1 MPWDKMAEENTER
14 LRETVKVTLVGSVVD
29 LALGVLKIIFG
40 YTAQSQALIV
50 DGFHSLS
57 DLATDAMVIFAAKHS
72 HREADEDHPYGHGR
86 IETLAT
92 VGLGL
97 ALIAVGVGFS
107 VDAAKRLFHPE
118 DLLVPHIAAIY
129 IAVLSIIMK
138 EAIYHYS
145 MGIARKYRSDM
156 LKANAWHSRTDAIS
170 SAIVVVGVAGAM
182 AGLNYLD
189 AIAAIGVAVM
199 IAKIGWDL
207 GWQSLRELIDTGLE
221 AERIALIKQIIL
233 GSNGV
238 EALHQLR
245 SRRLGGEA
253 YIDVHIQVP
262 PRLSVS
268 EGHQISETVR
278 RKLIGKIEEVK
289 DVTVHIDPE
298 DDEMVTPCKNLPSRQ
313 ELREELKDRLADI
326 PEAGR
331 ISSMT
336 IHYLGGKVELLIVL
350 PASVLSGVG
359 EIERIRNAVS
369 AKLEPIECIRRVE
382 VAFA

>member
-1 MPWDKMAEENTER
+1 MAEDNNER
-14 LRETVKVTLVGSVVD
+14 LRETVKVTLVGSAVD

-57 DLATDAMVIFAAKHS
+57 DLATDVMVIFAAKHS

-97 ALIAVGVGFS
+97 ALVAVGIGFS
-107 VDAAKRLFHPE
+107 VDAVKRLFHPE
-118 DLLVPHIAAIY
+118 LLLVPHISAIY
-129 IAVLSIIMK
+129 IAVLSIVSK
-138 EAIYHYS
+138 EVIYHYS
-145 MGIARKYRSDM
+145 MVIARKYRSEM

-170 SAIVVVGVAGAM
+170 SAIVVIGVAGAM
-182 AGLNYLD
+182 AGLDYLD

-221 AERIALIKQIIL
+221 AERVELIKQTIM
-233 GSNGV
+233 GTNGV
-238 EALHQLR
+238 EALHLLR
-245 SRRLGGEA
+245 SRFLGGEA

-278 RKLIGKIEEVK
+278 HKLINTIDEVK

-298 DDEMVTPCKNLPSRQ
+298 DDEIAAPCKNLPSRRELQ
-313 ELREELKDRLADI
+313 EQLDERLKDI
-326 PEAGR
+326 PEAR
-331 ISSMT
+331 QIRSMT
-336 IHYLGGKVELLIVL
+336 IHYLGGKVELFLTL
-350 PASVLSGVG
+350 PASTLSGVE
-359 EIERIRNAVS
+359 EIERIRS
-369 AKLEPIECIRRVE
+369 AISGRLEPIECIRRVE
-382 VAFA
+382 IAFS

>member
-1 MPWDKMAEENTER
+1 
-14 LRETVKVTLVGSVVD
+14 VKVTLVGSVVD
-29 LALGVLKIIFG
+29 LTLGVLKIVFG
-40 YTAQSQALIV
+40 YSAQSQALIV

-57 DLATDAMVIFAAKHS
+57 DLATDGMVIFAAKHS
-72 HREADEDHPYGHGR
+72 HREADEDHPYGHAR

-97 ALIAVGVGFS
+97 ALIAVGIGFS
-107 VDAAKRLFHPE
+107 IDAIQRLFHPE
-118 DLLVPHIAAIY
+118 LLLVPHIAAIY
-129 IAVLSIIMK
+129 IAVLSIVAK

-145 MGIARKYRSDM
+145 MVIARKYRSEM
-156 LKANAWHSRTDAIS
+156 LKANAWHSRSDAIS

-189 AIAAIGVAVM
+189 AIAAIGVAIM

-221 AERIALIKQIIL
+221 AERVELIKKSIL
-233 GSNGV
+233 ETNGV
-238 EALHQLR
+238 EALHLLR

-278 RKLIGKIEEVK
+278 QRLIRTIDEVK

-298 DDEMVTPCKNLPSRQ
+298 DDEIAAPCKNLPSRQ
-313 ELREELKDRLADI
+313 ELQEQLKTRLEGI
-326 PEAGR
+326 PEASQV
-331 ISSMT
+331 SSMT
-336 IHYLGGKVELLIVL
+336 IHYLSGKIELILTL
-350 PASVLSGVG
+350 PTSVLSD
-359 EIERIRNAVS
+359 IKDMERIRDEIS
-369 AKLEPIECIRRVE
+369 SKLEPVECIRRVE
-382 VAFA
+382 VTFV

>member
-1 MPWDKMAEENTER
+1 MAEENTER
-14 LRETVKVTLVGSVVD
+14 LRETVKVTLIGSAVD
-29 LALGVLKIIFG
+29 LTLGVLKIIFG

-57 DLATDAMVIFAAKHS
+57 DLATDFMVIFAAKHS

-92 VGLGL
+92 VGLGV

-107 VDAAKRLFHPE
+107 VDAIRRLFHPE
-118 DLLVPHIAAIY
+118 LLLIPHIAAIY
-129 IAVLSIIMK
+129 IAVLSIVSK
-138 EAIYHYS
+138 EVIYHYS
-145 MGIARKYRSDM
+145 MVIARKYRSEM

-170 SAIVVVGVAGAM
+170 SAIVVIGVAGAM
-182 AGLNYLD
+182 AGLDYLD
-189 AIAAIGVAVM
+189 AIAAIGVAIM

-221 AERIALIKQIIL
+221 AERVELIKKTIM
-233 GSNGV
+233 GTNGV
-238 EALHQLR
+238 EALHLLR

-278 RKLIGKIEEVK
+278 HKLINTIDEVK

-298 DDEMVTPCKNLPSRQ
+298 DDEIAAPCKNLPSRQ
-313 ELREELKDRLADI
+313 ELQKQLEERLKDI
-326 PEAGR
+326 PEAGQIR
-331 ISSMT
+331 SMT
-336 IHYLGGKVELLIVL
+336 IHYLGGKVELFITL
-350 PASVLSGVG
+350 PASVLSGVE
-359 EIERIRNAVS
+359 EIERIRS
-369 AKLEPIECIRRVE
+369 AISGELEPIECIRRVE
-382 VAFA
+382 VAFS

>member
-1 MPWDKMAEENTER
+1 MAQANPER

-29 LALGVLKIIFG
+29 LTLGVLKIVFG
-40 YTAQSQALIV
+40 YSAQSQALIV

-72 HREADEDHPYGHGR
+72 HREADEEHPYGHGR

-97 ALIAVGVGFS
+97 ALIAVGIGFS
-107 VDAAKRLFHPE
+107 IDAIRRLFHPE
-118 DLLVPHIAAIY
+118 LLLIPHVAAIY
-129 IAVLSIIMK
+129 IAVLSIISK
-138 EAIYHYS
+138 EVIYHYS
-145 MGIARKYRSDM
+145 MVIARKYRSEM
-156 LKANAWHSRTDAIS
+156 LRANAWHSRTDAIS
-170 SAIVVVGVAGAM
+170 SAIVVIGVAGAM

-221 AERIALIKQIIL
+221 AERVELIKQTIM
-233 GSNGV
+233 GTNGV
-238 EALHQLR
+238 EALHLLR

-253 YIDVHIQVP
+253 YIEVP

-278 RKLIGKIEEVK
+278 HKLIGTIDEVK

-298 DDEMVTPCKNLPSRQ
+298 NDEIAAPCKNLPSRQ
-313 ELREELKDRLADI
+313 ELQKQLEERLADI
-326 PEAGR
+326 PEAKQIR
-331 ISSMT
+331 SLT
-336 IHYLGGKVELLIVL
+336 IHYLGGKVELFITLS
-350 PASVLSGVG
+350 ASVLSGIE
-359 EIERIRNAVS
+359 EIERIRS
-369 AKLEPIECIRRVE
+369 AISGRLEPIECIRRVE
-382 VAFA
+382 IAFS

>member
-1 MPWDKMAEENTER
+1 MAEENPER
-14 LRETVKVTLVGSVVD
+14 LRETVKVTLIGSAVD
-29 LALGVLKIIFG
+29 LTLGVLKIIFG

-57 DLATDAMVIFAAKHS
+57 DLATDFMVIFAAKHS
-72 HREADEDHPYGHGR
+72 HREADEEHPYGHGR

-92 VGLGL
+92 VGLGI
-97 ALIAVGVGFS
+97 ALIAVGIGFS
-107 VDAAKRLFHPE
+107 VDAIKRLFHPE
-118 DLLVPHIAAIY
+118 LLLIPHIAAIY
-129 IAVLSIIMK
+129 IAVLSIVSK
-138 EAIYHYS
+138 EVIYHYS
-145 MGIARKYRSDM
+145 MVIARKYRSEM

-170 SAIVVVGVAGAM
+170 SAIVVIGVAGAM

-189 AIAAIGVAVM
+189 AIAAIGVAIM

-233 GSNGV
+233 GTNGV
-238 EALHQLR
+238 EALHLLR

-268 EGHQISETVR
+268 EGHQISEAVR
-278 RKLIGKIEEVK
+278 RKLIGKIDEVK

-298 DDEMVTPCKNLPSRQ
+298 DDEIAAPCKNLPSRQ
-313 ELREELKDRLADI
+313 ELQKQLKDQLADI
-326 PEAGR
+326 PEASQ
-331 ISSMT
+331 ISNMT
-336 IHYLGGKVELLIVL
+336 IHYLGGKVELVIMI
-350 PASVLSGVG
+350 PASVLTGVD
-359 EIERIRNAVS
+359 EIERIRNAIS
-369 AKLEPIECIRRVE
+369 GKLEPIECIRRVE
-382 VAFA
+382 VAFT

>member
-1 MPWDKMAEENTER
+1 MAEENPER
-14 LRETVKVTLVGSVVD
+14 LRETIKVTLIGSVVD
-29 LALGVLKIIFG
+29 LTLGILKIVFG

-72 HREADEDHPYGHGR
+72 HREADEEHPYGHGR

-97 ALIAVGVGFS
+97 ALIAVGIGFS
-107 VDAAKRLFHPE
+107 VDAIKRLFHPE
-118 DLLVPHIAAIY
+118 LLLIPHIAAIY
-129 IAVLSIIMK
+129 IAALSIVAK
-138 EAIYHYS
+138 EVIYHYS
-145 MGIARKYRSDM
+145 MVIARKYRSEM
-156 LKANAWHSRTDAIS
+156 LKANAWHSRSDAIS
-170 SAIVVVGVAGAM
+170 SAIVVIGVAGAM

-221 AERIALIKQIIL
+221 AERVEVIKQTIM
-233 GSNGV
+233 GTNGV
-238 EALHQLR
+238 EALHLLR

-278 RKLIGKIEEVK
+278 HKLIGTIDGVK

-298 DDEMVTPCKNLPSRQ
+298 DDEIAAPCKNLPSRQ
-313 ELREELKDRLADI
+313 ELQEQLKSRLQDI
-326 PEAGR
+326 PEASQITG
-331 ISSMT
+331 MT
-336 IHYLGGKVELLIVL
+336 IHYLGGKVELILTL
-350 PASVLSGVG
+350 PASMLSDLQ
-359 EIERIRNAVS
+359 EMQRIRNTIS
-369 AKLEPIECIRRVE
+369 AKLAPVDCIRRVE
-382 VAFA
+382 IAFT

>member
-1 MPWDKMAEENTER
+1 MAEQNAER
-14 LRETVKVTLVGSVVD
+14 LSETIKVTLVGSVVD
-29 LALGVLKIIFG
+29 LSLGVLKIFFG

-97 ALIAVGVGFS
+97 ALIAVGIGFS
-107 VDAAKRLFHPE
+107 VDAIKRLFHPE
-118 DLLVPHIAAIY
+118 LLLVPHVSAIY
-129 IAVLSIIMK
+129 IAVLSIISK

-145 MGIARKYRSDM
+145 MVIARKYRSEM

-221 AERIALIKQIIL
+221 AERVELIKRTIM
-233 GSNGV
+233 GTNGV
-238 EALHQLR
+238 EALHLLR
-245 SRRLGGEA
+245 SRRMGGEA

-278 RKLIGKIEEVK
+278 HKLINTIDEVK

-298 DDEMVTPCKNLPSRQ
+298 DDEIAAPCKNLPSRQ
-313 ELREELKDRLADI
+313 ELQDKLRDRLVGI
-326 PEAGR
+326 PEANR
-331 ISSMT
+331 ITSLT
-336 IHYLGGKVELLIVL
+336 IHYLGGKVELVITL
-350 PASVLSGVG
+350 PAAVLSDIS
-359 EIERIRNAVS
+359 EIDRIRNAIS
-369 AKLEPIECIRRVE
+369 ANLETVDCIRRVE

>member
-1 MPWDKMAEENTER
+1 MAEPNNER

-29 LALGVLKIIFG
+29 LALGVLKIFFG
-40 YTAQSQALIV
+40 YSAQSQALIV

-72 HREADEDHPYGHGR
+72 HREADEDHPYGHAR

-97 ALIAVGVGFS
+97 ALIAVGIGFS
-107 VDAAKRLFHPE
+107 IDAIKRLFHPE
-118 DLLVPHIAAIY
+118 LLLTPHIAAIY
-129 IAVLSIIMK
+129 IAVISIVAK
-138 EAIYHYS
+138 EVIYHYS
-145 MGIARKYRSDM
+145 MVIARKYRSEM
-156 LKANAWHSRTDAIS
+156 LRANAWHSRSDAIS

-182 AGLNYLD
+182 AGLDYLD

-221 AERIALIKQIIL
+221 TERVEQIRQSIL
-233 GSNGV
+233 DTNGV
-238 EALHQLR
+238 EALHLLR

-268 EGHQISETVR
+268 EGHQISEAVR
-278 RKLIGKIEEVK
+278 QKLIGTIDEVK

-298 DDEMVTPCKNLPSRQ
+298 DDEIAAPCKNLPTRQ
-313 ELREELKDRLADI
+313 ELQEQLQVRLKDI
-326 PEAGR
+326 PEASK
-331 ISSMT
+331 ITSMT
-336 IHYLGGKVELLIVL
+336 IHYLGGKVELVITL
-350 PASVLSGVG
+350 PASVLSDVK
-359 EIERIRNAVS
+359 EISRIREAISEN
-369 AKLEPIECIRRVE
+369 LERVDCIRRVE
-382 VAFA
+382 VAFV

>member
-1 MPWDKMAEENTER
+1 MAEENPER
-14 LRETVKVTLVGSVVD
+14 LRETIKVTLIGSVVD
-29 LALGVLKIIFG
+29 LTLGVLKIIFG

-72 HREADEDHPYGHGR
+72 HREADEEHPYGHGR

-97 ALIAVGVGFS
+97 ALIAVGIGFS
-107 VDAAKRLFHPE
+107 VDAIKRLFHPE
-118 DLLVPHIAAIY
+118 LLLIPHIAAIY
-129 IAVLSIIMK
+129 IAALSIVAK
-138 EAIYHYS
+138 EVIYHYS
-145 MGIARKYRSDM
+145 MVIARKYRSEM
-156 LKANAWHSRTDAIS
+156 LKANAWHSRSDAIS
-170 SAIVVVGVAGAM
+170 SAIVVIGVAGAM

-221 AERIALIKQIIL
+221 AERVEVIKQTIM
-233 GSNGV
+233 GTNGV
-238 EALHQLR
+238 EALHLLR

-278 RKLIGKIEEVK
+278 HKLIGTIDEVK

-298 DDEMVTPCKNLPSRQ
+298 DDEIAAPCKNLPSRQ
-313 ELREELKDRLADI
+313 ELQEQLKSRLQDI
-326 PEAGR
+326 PEASQITG
-331 ISSMT
+331 MT
-336 IHYLGGKVELLIVL
+336 IHYLGGKVELILTL
-350 PASVLSGVG
+350 PASMLSDLQ
-359 EIERIRNAVS
+359 EMQRIRNTIS
-369 AKLEPIECIRRVE
+369 AKLAPVDCIRRVE
-382 VAFA
+382 IAFT

>member
-1 MPWDKMAEENTER
+1 MAEENPER
-14 LRETVKVTLVGSVVD
+14 LRETVKVTLIGSAVD
-29 LALGVLKIIFG
+29 LTLGVLKIVFG

-57 DLATDAMVIFAAKHS
+57 DLATDFMVIFAAKHS
-72 HREADEDHPYGHGR
+72 HREADEEHPYGHGR

-92 VGLGL
+92 VGLSI
-97 ALIAVGVGFS
+97 ALIAVGIGFS
-107 VDAAKRLFHPE
+107 VDAIQRLFHPE
-118 DLLVPHIAAIY
+118 LLLTPHIAAIY
-129 IAVLSIIMK
+129 IAVLSIVSK
-138 EAIYHYS
+138 EVIYHYS
-145 MGIARKYRSDM
+145 MVIARKYRSEM

-170 SAIVVVGVAGAM
+170 SAIVVIGVAGAM

-221 AERIALIKQIIL
+221 AERVELIKRTIM
-233 GSNGV
+233 GTNGV
-238 EALHQLR
+238 EALHLLR

-268 EGHQISETVR
+268 EGHQISESVR
-278 RKLIGKIEEVK
+278 HKLINTIDEVK

-298 DDEMVTPCKNLPSRQ
+298 DDEIAAPCKNLPSRQ
-313 ELREELKDRLADI
+313 ELQKQLDERLKNI
-326 PEAGR
+326 PEAR
-331 ISSMT
+331 QIRSMT
-336 IHYLGGKVELLIVL
+336 IHYLGGKVELFITL
-350 PASVLSGVG
+350 PASVLSGVE
-359 EIERIRNAVS
+359 EIERIRGAIS
-369 AKLEPIECIRRVE
+369 GELEPIECIRRVE
-382 VAFA
+382 VAFS

>member
-1 MPWDKMAEENTER
+1 MTEENAGR
-14 LRETVKVTLVGSVVD
+14 LRETVKVTLIGSAVD

-57 DLATDAMVIFAAKHS
+57 DLATDFMVIFAAKHS

-97 ALIAVGVGFS
+97 ALILVGIGFS
-107 VDAAKRLFHPE
+107 VDAIKRLFHPE
-118 DLLVPHIAAIY
+118 LLLVPHIAAIY
-129 IAVLSIIMK
+129 IAVLSIVSK

-145 MGIARKYRSDM
+145 MVIARKYRSDM

-170 SAIVVVGVAGAM
+170 SGIVVIGVAGAM

-189 AIAAIGVAVM
+189 AIAAIAVAVM

-221 AERIALIKQIIL
+221 AERVALIKQIIL
-233 GSNGV
+233 GSAGV
-238 EALHQLR
+238 EALHLLR

-268 EGHQISETVR
+268 EGHQISEAVR
-278 RKLIGKIEEVK
+278 YKLINKIDEVK

-298 DDEMVTPCKNLPSRQ
+298 NDEIAAPCKDLPTRLEIQ
-313 ELREELKDRLADI
+313 KQLQDRLADI
-326 PEAGR
+326 PEASR
-331 ISSMT
+331 ITNMT
-336 IHYLGGKVELLIVL
+336 IHYLGGKVELVIIL
-350 PASVLSGVG
+350 PASVLSSVD
-359 EIERIRNAVS
+359 EIERIRNAITV
-369 AKLEPIECIRRVE
+369 KLEPIECVRRVE
-382 VAFA
+382 VAFT